1 MNPDKQLEKLNK
13 LVELLDTDHASTD
26 EVAMAFEAVLGVIK
40 QLKDQIDQ
48 EMRQNKGEMDDLFT
62 GVVAELK
69 KLENR
74 ITRTS
79 DQLEAKMGV
88 DNESIRKQL
97 LSEVNALRDLIPQLP
112 DLTYLENR
120 IDAVES
126 LIPKIPDEL
135 SAEQVRDKLETLK
148 KENRLDSSSIKG
160 LEALVKETKTVI
172 SGGLTRAKTD
182 SLYTK
187 FHEGGSNLTVSATAP
202 SNPITGDL
210 WVDTS

>member
-48 EMRQNKGEMDDLFT
+48 EMRQNKGEMDDLFS

-88 DNESIRKQL
+88 DISAVQKQL
-97 LSEVNALRDLIPQLP
+97 LSEVNTLKDLIPQLP

-182 SLYTK
+182 SIYTK

-202 SNPITGDL
+202 SNPLTGDL

>member
-48 EMRQNKGEMDDLFT
+48 EMRQNKGEMDDLFS

-88 DNESIRKQL
+88 DISAVQKQL
-97 LSEVNALRDLIPQLP
+97 LSEVNTLKDLIPQLP

-120 IDAVES
+120 IDAVEGM
-126 LIPKIPDEL
+126 IPKIPDEL

-187 FHEGGSNLTVSATAP
+187 FHEGGSNLTVSATEP
-202 SNPITGDL
+202 TDPITGDI
-210 WVDTS
+210 WIDIS

>member
-1 MNPDKQLEKLNK
+1 MDSEKQLKKLEQV
-13 LVELLDTDHASTD
+13 LSILETDRASTD

-48 EMRQNKGEMDDLFT
+48 DIKNNKGEMDDLFT

-88 DNESIRKQL
+88 DISAVQKQL
-97 LSEVNALRDLIPQLP
+97 LSEVNTLRDLIPQLP

-182 SLYTK
+182 SIYTK

-202 SNPITGDL
+202 SNPLTGDL